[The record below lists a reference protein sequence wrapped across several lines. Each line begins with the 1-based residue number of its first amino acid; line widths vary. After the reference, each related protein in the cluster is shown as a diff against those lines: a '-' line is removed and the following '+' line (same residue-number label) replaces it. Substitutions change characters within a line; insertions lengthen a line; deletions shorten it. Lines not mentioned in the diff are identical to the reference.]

1 MDRCICV
8 TRRILSIIKL
18 RLSNSSVKGR
28 CEPQYVPTSDGCVD
42 IGRLGTHV
50 HGAVDSLKP
59 SAEVGLLI
67 RTSLSSDAKSATSV
81 QNVPKFWS
89 KIKGSNIDPASIIN
103 INYMWIAVYTIYCI
117 YFKNLYTMLDVAMQD
132 SA

>member
-18 RLSNSSVKGR
+18 RLSNSSVTGR

-42 IGRLGTHV
+42 IGRLRLLPRLGTHV

-81 QNVPKFWS
+81 HVPKFWS
-89 KIKGSNIDPASIIN
+89 KIIKGSNIDPASIIN
-103 INYMWIAVYTIYCI
+103 IN
-117 YFKNLYTMLDVAMQD
+117 
-132 SA
+132 